1 MRNKSGLLRE
11 VILFPVTVFLVT
23 KDYIQTFIKKYR
35 EIG

>member
-23 KDYIQTFIKKYR
+23 KDYIQAFVKAHTEKR
-35 EIG
+35 